1 MNVNTFIGVF
11 LSTLVRKNVH
21 LSFQVSPIVF
31 LPAWPG
37 LCLIDN
43 GPPLLEKAK
52 IRESSADTGFCNPIY
67 RRKSIPGQ
75 QYGQI
80 A

>member
-11 LSTLVRKNVH
+11 LSNLVRENVH

-52 IRESSADTGFCNPIY
+52 IRKGFIDIRFCNPIY
-67 RRKSIPGQ
+67 RRKPIPCQ
-75 QYGQI
+75 QHGKV